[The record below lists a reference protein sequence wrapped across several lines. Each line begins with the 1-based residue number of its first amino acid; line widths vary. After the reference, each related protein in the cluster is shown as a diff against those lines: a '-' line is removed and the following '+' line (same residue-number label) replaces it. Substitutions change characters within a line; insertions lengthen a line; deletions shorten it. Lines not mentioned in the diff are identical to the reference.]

1 MVGTNIAD
9 FFMITSVKVLI
20 DFWFSEFHKEQWT
33 GKKGINFMNEQIY
46 EQEINLGKT
55 IYRMFRDWRK
65 IFVAAL
71 AVAVLVG
78 VGYFVLEK
86 IKTSDPDY
94 VKTAEENYAREM
106 AAFEAKGET
115 LQREIANLEETRAER
130 EAYNADSILM
140 KINPYREFNA
150 SLQLYVATDYQIVP
164 ELTYQNID
172 LSNRILRSY
181 LTYMVNG
188 DMYQYIMEHMS
199 RPVELRYLKEI
210 LSVSGD
216 YDNRMV
222 TIAVR
227 GENGEDCREI
237 IQCALEGIL
246 EKQEGITSAI
256 GEHELNAVNQSV
268 YETVNLELDEW
279 QKNNLQ
285 YVSELSIRLQEKA
298 EEYMEWEASP
308 KPGRDYTMT
317 AVVRG
322 SVKGMVIAFLAGA
335 VLAAAFIAFRYIMS
349 DKLEDAGELKNRFGI
364 RVIAQIPKV
373 HKKRVWVGF
382 DRLFARMGGL
392 TLYERDALTLKRVA
406 AQSVK
411 AELAALENSVI
422 DDGIAKKPEFCGT
435 KGKDSASGSPAS
447 KKVRVVFT
455 GHATPE
461 EIESFLSAAEWEKS
475 YGIKCVPNILN
486 DPSAVSAIMDA
497 DYVVLVEK
505 QGGSTCAEIER
516 ELEALFAWKK
526 KVLGF
531 IVTDVDAVP

>member
-1 MVGTNIAD
+1 
-9 FFMITSVKVLI
+9 
-20 DFWFSEFHKEQWT
+20 
-33 GKKGINFMNEQIY
+33 MNGQNY
-46 EQEINLGKT
+46 EQEINLGKVF
-55 IYRMFRDWRK
+55 YRIFRDWRK

-71 AVAVLVG
+71 LVAVVVG
-78 VGYFVLEK
+78 AGNFAAK
-86 IKTSDPDY
+86 RIKTANPEY
-94 VKTAEENYAREM
+94 TRKAEENYMREL
-106 AAFEAKGET
+106 AAFQATGET
-115 LQREIANLEETRAER
+115 LLREITNLEETRAER
-130 EAYNADSILM
+130 EGYNADSILM
-140 KINPYREFNA
+140 KINPYREYNA

-164 ELTYQNID
+164 ELTYQDID

-181 LTYMVNG
+181 ITYMVNG
-188 DMYQYIMEHMS
+188 DMYQYILEHLS
-199 RPVELRYLKEI
+199 EPVELRYLKEVLTI
-210 LSVSGD
+210 APD

-222 TIAVR
+222 TLNVR
-227 GENGEDCREI
+227 EVDAQGCEEI
-237 IQCALEGIL
+237 LALALEGIL
-246 EKQEGITSAI
+246 AKRPGIVAAI
-256 GEHELNAVNQSV
+256 GEHELNTVNQAV
-268 YETVNLELDEW
+268 YEAVNLELDEW
-279 QKNNLQ
+279 QKANIQ
-285 YVSELSIRLQEKA
+285 YVSELSIKLQEKG
-298 EEYMEWEASP
+298 EEYVRWERSVEP
-308 KPGRDYTMT
+308 QKEYTS
-317 AVVRG
+317 VRIIKD
-322 SVKGMVIAFLAGA
+322 SIKKFILAFLAGA

-516 ELEALFAWKK
+516 ELEALFSWKK

>member
-1 MVGTNIAD
+1 
-9 FFMITSVKVLI
+9 
-20 DFWFSEFHKEQWT
+20 
-33 GKKGINFMNEQIY
+33 MNEQTY
-46 EQEINLGKT
+46 EQEISIGKVF
-55 IYRMFRDWRK
+55 YRMFRDWRK
-65 IFVAAL
+65 IFVAAMVIALL
-71 AVAVLVG
+71 AG
-78 VGYFVLEK
+78 VGNFALKK
-86 IKTSDPDY
+86 IKTSNSEY
-94 VKTAEENYAREM
+94 IRKAEENFEREL
-106 AAFEAKGET
+106 AGFRATGET
-115 LQREIANLEETRAER
+115 LRREIANLEETRAER

-411 AELAALENSVI
+411 AELKALAISSGMAGKITKEESVINGEGDVDMGQRVKEKVIAFTGNVAEREMKELLAEMKWENSY
-422 DDGIAKKPEFCGT
+422 T
-435 KGKDSASGSPAS
+435 
-447 KKVRVVFT
+447 
-455 GHATPE
+455 
-461 EIESFLSAAEWEKS
+461 
-475 YGIKCVPNILN
+475 IKCLPNILGN
-486 DPSAVSAIMDA
+486 PSAVSEVMSA

-505 QGGSTCAEIER
+505 QEESCYTQITR
-516 ELEALFAWKK
+516 ELEALFAWNK

-531 IVTDVDAVP
+531 IVIGVDAVA